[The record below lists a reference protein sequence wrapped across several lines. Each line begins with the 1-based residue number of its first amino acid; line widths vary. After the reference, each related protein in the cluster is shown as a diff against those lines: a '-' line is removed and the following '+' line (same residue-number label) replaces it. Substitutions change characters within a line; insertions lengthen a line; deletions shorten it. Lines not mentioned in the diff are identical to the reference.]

1 MQSTTK
7 LRTSC
12 DNCLVAKVRCTKAKD
27 GCARCVE
34 YGAICS
40 YSPSLRG
47 ARPRVL
53 GKQKPL
59 TDSTSKDS
67 GTINHRYASDLSSDH
82 QQPKG
87 APRMHWQQGSRG
99 NITEQRR
106 EDNFGD
112 PFSLERR
119 SSNEFL
125 DFTEA
130 LTFDP
135 MQVEEMN
142 GQMQNSSEVDIWRP
156 TTADQTISRA
166 NPQRDQTMAL
176 GLDRISES
184 PESSSAGDIFS
195 SIQTATTTAR
205 SKRSSTGPSEKD
217 SLTIDFLRRPTCA
230 LNPCDC
236 FTDILEALCAL
247 HRYCKA
253 PGTPLD
259 VALQANKEAVERCRT
274 MLGCPCA
281 RENSC
286 VMLLCVIIGR
296 ILLLYRLASKGYF
309 VVPTFSQ
316 NGSGMQGGMQ
326 SRDFARSQTSFT
338 SPPAPGMS
346 ENHSRQHC
354 FHASPIRLTLGS
366 YKLDPQ
372 DERMINKNI
381 IMIQV
386 RKVQSLIKCLAGVM
400 LATQDN
406 ASASAYKALQEDLMK
421 DVDSTVEAISMY
433 Q

>member
-1 MQSTTK
+1 MQSNTK

-34 YGAICS
+34 YGAVCS

-47 ARPRVL
+47 ARPRML
-53 GKQKPL
+53 AKQKNL
-59 TDSTSKDS
+59 IDTASKDS
-67 GTINHRYASDLSSDH
+67 VAMDRRCTPDLSSD
-82 QQPKG
+82 QQQLKG
-87 APRMHWQQGSRG
+87 EPRMQWHQTNRS
-99 NITEQRR
+99 NLADQRR
-106 EDNFGD
+106 EENFGD
-112 PFSLERR
+112 AFLMERR

-125 DFTEA
+125 DFTDA

-135 MQVEEMN
+135 MQVEEMTDRTQDSN
-142 GQMQNSSEVDIWRP
+142 EIDIWQSAATNDRP
-156 TTADQTISRA
+156 LSRA
-166 NPQRDQTMAL
+166 NPQRDQGISL
-176 GLDRISES
+176 SLDGITES
-184 PESSSAGDIFS
+184 PESSAGDVFS
-195 SIQTATTTAR
+195 SIQTSTTTATS
-205 SKRSSTGPSEKD
+205 SKRSSAGPSERD
-217 SLTIDFLRRPTCA
+217 SLSTDLLRRPTCT

-286 VMLLCVIIGR
+286 VMLLSVIIGR

-309 VVPTFSQ
+309 VSPSASQ
-316 NGSGMQGGMQ
+316 DGSGMQA
-326 SRDFARSQTSFT
+326 REFARPQPSFASSQ
-338 SPPAPGMS
+338 ALGML
-346 ENHSRQHC
+346 ENRNRQHC
-354 FHASPIRLTLGS
+354 FHASSIRLTLGS

-386 RKVQSLIKCLAGVM
+386 RKVQGLIRCLVGVM
-400 LATQDN
+400 LATQDD
-406 ASASAYKALQEDLMK
+406 AFASAYKALQDNLIK
-421 DVDSTVEAISMY
+421 DVDSTVESISLY